1 MKRKNLLSK
10 KGLLMTLPSWNN
22 TQTKQTI
29 LNFVAAVTDENGPNY
44 VPPAERIATFDNDGT
59 LWCEHPIP
67 VQFHGTLDGLTLLVE
82 KKPQLM
88 EQPLYK
94 AAVEKD
100 LAWFL
105 PYMNNERLPELLAML
120 LEAAAGETQ
129 AEYDARITAWLE
141 TARHPLFGK
150 PYKKMAFT
158 PMVELLDYLRANEFR
173 VFIVSGS
180 GMDFVRLFSEEVYGV
195 PRENVVGANIKLG
208 WEYRDGTPVLVRQ
221 AGIVEPY
228 CDGPGKPINIELH
241 VGRPPD
247 YWYWGHSHHGVVYS
261 EHLVAGETTRCRVS
275 GHGSTPHAAPWELRE
290 HTGPG
295 QPIQWYANT
304 PYDDDVPE
312 HEKRILNGFTHVT
325 FTENDVVERY
335 INPKGDVE
343 IEI

>member
-173 VFIVSGS
+173 VFIVSGG

-241 VGRPPD
+241 VGRPPILAC
-247 YWYWGHSHHGVVYS
+247 G
-261 EHLVAGETTRCRVS
+261 
-275 GHGSTPHAAPWELRE
+275 
-290 HTGPG
+290 
-295 QPIQWYANT
+295 NT
-304 PYDDDVPE
+304 NGDVPMME
-312 HEKRILNGFTHVT
+312 FAAASGKPYLNLLVKH
-325 FTENDVVERY
+325 DDAEREY
-335 INPKGDVE
+335 DSDASAEQAQKIAKERNWTIVSVKEDFKIVFSK
-343 IEI
+343 